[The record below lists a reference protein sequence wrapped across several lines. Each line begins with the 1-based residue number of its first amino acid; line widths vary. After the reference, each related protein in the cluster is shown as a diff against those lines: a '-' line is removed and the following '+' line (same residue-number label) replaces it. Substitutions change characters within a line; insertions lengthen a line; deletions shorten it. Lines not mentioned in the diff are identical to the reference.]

1 MKRIASV
8 LLASAS
14 VLGLA
19 ACSSE
24 APAAKLVGN
33 TVDNYMLADGAGMG
47 HILRYDT
54 HTPAVVLA
62 SYVNGDEASRATAKA
77 LMALKEKNP
86 DLVIQL
92 INSSEADDR
101 ASIAAEVKEQGITLP
116 VLDDEFQLIGS
127 SLGKDKEGKSLG
139 FTYSGETVVVSPKDW
154 KVVYHG
160 PVESVEAAVTEFVAG
175 KPITTAEAAVKGT
188 KLLWNANAEYKNVS
202 YVNDVAPIMQA
213 KCVECHQPNGIA
225 PEMLY
230 WNSYEQVKNF
240 APMIREAI
248 RTDRMPPFDAD
259 SHYRAFQNN
268 ENLTEKEIKTLIGW
282 IDAGAPSDL
291 ADAAADPLT
300 KAAAGREEWPLGK
313 PDLVVDIPSY
323 DVPAAG
329 VVDYQIPA
337 VASPLTEGKWLK
349 ATTFKAGNRQGVHHI
364 LAGWLPKMPANGRG
378 FDWNISM
385 GGYAVG
391 SESNLAPDKWATW
404 IPAGGAISFQMH
416 YTPIGKAF
424 TDNSKIAFYF
434 SKDDPELVKRQIV
447 IVDPSIT
454 IQPNQARWHET
465 AYVQFPADV
474 QITASLV
481 HAHYRGYASKL
492 TAIYPDGKEEVIL
505 NMPHYD
511 FNWQREYIYKD
522 LIELPAGTKLVADY
536 WYDNSKNNKAL
547 YSDNTKTRTNPDQ
560 EVVWGDQ
567 SFEEMLFTSVQY
579 RWKDETA
586 KNPREDLQQQLQA
599 SRMLTAADDNRD
611 GMLQEAEMKS
621 PMFQPVKA
629 NFAAIDT
636 DKSGAL
642 SFQEA
647 GVALKKMM
655 EESVR
660 NAEGRRE

>member
-92 INSSEADDR
+92 INSSETDDR

-160 PVESVEAAVTEFVAG
+160 SVESVEAAVTEFVAG
-175 KPITTAEAAVKGT
+175 KPVTTAEAAVKGT
-188 KLLWNANAEYKNVS
+188 KLVWNANADYQKIS

-268 ENLTEKEIKTLIGW
+268 ENLTEKEIKTLVSW

-291 ADAAADPLT
+291 GEAADPL
-300 KAAAGREEWPLGK
+300 KAAAAGREEWPLGK

-364 LAGWLPKMPANGRG
+364 LAGWLPKMPASGRG

-434 SKDDPELVKRQIV
+434 SKEDPELVKRQIV
-447 IVDPSIT
+447 ISDPSIT

-547 YSDNTKTRTNPDQ
+547 YGDNTKTRTNPNQ
-560 EVVWGDQ
+560 EVTWGDQ

-586 KNPREDLQQQLQA
+586 KNPREDLQDQLQA
-599 SRMLTAADDNRD
+599 SQMLTAADDNRD
-611 GMLQEAEMKS
+611 GMLQEAELKS
-621 PMFQPVKA
+621 PMFQPIKA
-629 NFAAIDT
+629 NFAAADL
-636 DKSGAL
+636 DKNGTL
-642 SFQEA
+642 SFQETGA
-647 GVALKKMM
+647 AMKAMM
-655 EESVR
+655 EQRGKEAAS
-660 NAEGRRE
+660 RRH

>member
-225 PEMLY
+225 PQMLY
-230 WNSYEQVKNF
+230 WNSYQQVKNF

-259 SHYRAFQNN
+259 SHYRAFANN
-268 ENLTEKEIKTLIGW
+268 ENLTEKEVKTLVSW

-291 ADAAADPLT
+291 GEAADPL
-300 KAAAGREEWPLGK
+300 KAAAAGREEWPLGK
-313 PDLVVDIPSY
+313 PDLVVDIPAY

-391 SESNLAPDKWATW
+391 SESNLAPEKWATW

-434 SKDDPELVKRQIV
+434 SKEDPELVKRQIV

-511 FNWQREYIYKD
+511 FNWQREYVYKD

-547 YSDNTKTRTNPDQ
+547 YGDNTKTRTNPDQ
-560 EVVWGDQ
+560 EVTWGEQ

-611 GMLQEAEMKS
+611 GMLQEAELKS
-621 PMFQPVKA
+621 PMFQPIKA
-629 NFAAIDT
+629 NFAAVDL
-636 DKSGAL
+636 DKNGTL
-642 SFQEA
+642 SFQETGA
-647 GVALKKMM
+647 AMKQMM
-655 EESVR
+655 EQRSKEAS
-660 NAEGRRE
+660 ARRH

>member
-225 PEMLY
+225 PQMLY
-230 WNSYEQVKNF
+230 WNSYQQVKNF

-391 SESNLAPDKWATW
+391 SESNLAPEKWATW

-434 SKDDPELVKRQIV
+434 SKEDPELVKRQIV

-511 FNWQREYIYKD
+511 FNWQREYVYKD

-547 YSDNTKTRTNPDQ
+547 YGDNTKTRTNPDQ
-560 EVVWGDQ
+560 EVTWGEQ

-611 GMLQEAEMKS
+611 GMLQEAELKS

-655 EESVR
+655 EERFRES
-660 NAEGRRE
+660 EGRRE

>member
-259 SHYRAFQNN
+259 SHYRAFANN
-268 ENLTEKEIKTLIGW
+268 ENLTEKEVKTLVSW

-291 ADAAADPLT
+291 GEAADPL
-300 KAAAGREEWPLGK
+300 KAAAAGREEWPLGK
-313 PDLVVDIPSY
+313 PDLVVDIPAY

-391 SESNLAPDKWATW
+391 SESNLAPEKWATW

-434 SKDDPELVKRQIV
+434 SKEDPELVKRQIV
-447 IVDPSIT
+447 IIDPSIT

-511 FNWQREYIYKD
+511 FNWQREYVYKD

-547 YSDNTKTRTNPDQ
+547 YGDNTKTRTNPDQ
-560 EVVWGDQ
+560 EVTWGAQ
-567 SFEEMLFTSVQY
+567 ALEEMLFTSVQY

-611 GMLQEAEMKS
+611 GMLQEAELKS
-621 PMFQPVKA
+621 PMFQPIKA
-629 NFAAIDT
+629 NFAAVDL
-636 DKSGAL
+636 DKNGTL
-642 SFQEA
+642 SFQETGA
-647 GVALKKMM
+647 AMKQMM
-655 EESVR
+655 EQRSKEAS
-660 NAEGRRE
+660 ARRH

>member
-225 PEMLY
+225 PQMLY
-230 WNSYEQVKNF
+230 WNSYQQVKNF

-259 SHYRAFQNN
+259 SHYRAFANN
-268 ENLTEKEIKTLIGW
+268 ENLTEKEVKTLVSW

-291 ADAAADPLT
+291 GEAADPL
-300 KAAAGREEWPLGK
+300 KAAAAGREEWPLGK
-313 PDLVVDIPSY
+313 PDLVVDIPAY

-391 SESNLAPDKWATW
+391 SESNLAPEKWATW

-434 SKDDPELVKRQIV
+434 SKEDPELVKRQIV

-511 FNWQREYIYKD
+511 FNWQREYVYKD

-547 YSDNTKTRTNPDQ
+547 YGDNTKTRTNPDQ

-611 GMLQEAEMKS
+611 GMLQEAELKS
-621 PMFQPVKA
+621 PMFQPIKA
-629 NFAAIDT
+629 NFAAVDL
-636 DKSGAL
+636 DKNGTL
-642 SFQEA
+642 SFQETGA
-647 GVALKKMM
+647 AMKQMM
-655 EESVR
+655 EQRSKEAS
-660 NAEGRRE
+660 ARRH

>member
-259 SHYRAFQNN
+259 SHYRAFANN
-268 ENLTEKEIKTLIGW
+268 ENLTEKEVKTLVSW

-291 ADAAADPLT
+291 GEAADPL
-300 KAAAGREEWPLGK
+300 KAAAAGREEWPLGK
-313 PDLVVDIPSY
+313 PDLVVDIPAY

-391 SESNLAPDKWATW
+391 SESNLAPEKWATW

-434 SKDDPELVKRQIV
+434 SKEDPELVKRQIV

-454 IQPNQARWHET
+454 IQPNQARWLET

-511 FNWQREYIYKD
+511 FNWQREYVYKD

-547 YSDNTKTRTNPDQ
+547 YGDNTKTRTNPDQ
-560 EVVWGDQ
+560 EVTWGEQ

-611 GMLQEAEMKS
+611 GMLQEAELKS
-621 PMFQPVKA
+621 PMFQPIKA
-629 NFAAIDT
+629 NFAAVDL
-636 DKSGAL
+636 DKNGTL
-642 SFQEA
+642 SFQETGA
-647 GVALKKMM
+647 AMKQMM
-655 EESVR
+655 EQRSKEAS
-660 NAEGRRE
+660 ARRH

>member
-259 SHYRAFQNN
+259 SHYRAFANN
-268 ENLTEKEIKTLIGW
+268 ENLTEKEVKTLVSW

-291 ADAAADPLT
+291 GEAADPL
-300 KAAAGREEWPLGK
+300 KAAAAGREEWPLGK
-313 PDLVVDIPSY
+313 PDLVVDIPAY

-391 SESNLAPDKWATW
+391 SESNLAPEKWATW

-434 SKDDPELVKRQIV
+434 SKEDPELVKRQIV

-511 FNWQREYIYKD
+511 FNWQREYVYKD

-547 YSDNTKTRTNPDQ
+547 YGDNTKTRTNPDQ
-560 EVVWGDQ
+560 EVTWGDQ

-611 GMLQEAEMKS
+611 GMLQEAELKS
-621 PMFQPVKA
+621 PMFQPIKA
-629 NFAAIDT
+629 NFAAVDL
-636 DKSGAL
+636 DKNGTL
-642 SFQEA
+642 SFQETGA
-647 GVALKKMM
+647 AMKQMM
-655 EESVR
+655 EQRSKEAS
-660 NAEGRRE
+660 ARRH

>member
-259 SHYRAFQNN
+259 SHYRAFANN
-268 ENLTEKEIKTLIGW
+268 ENLTEKEVKTLVSW

-291 ADAAADPLT
+291 GEAADPL
-300 KAAAGREEWPLGK
+300 KAAAAGREEWPLGK
-313 PDLVVDIPSY
+313 PDLVVDIPAY

-391 SESNLAPDKWATW
+391 SESNLAPEKWATW

-434 SKDDPELVKRQIV
+434 SKEDPELVKRQIV
-447 IVDPSIT
+447 IIDPSIT

-511 FNWQREYIYKD
+511 FNWQREYVYKD

-547 YSDNTKTRTNPDQ
+547 YGDNTKTRTNPDQ
-560 EVVWGDQ
+560 EVTWGDQ

-611 GMLQEAEMKS
+611 GMLQEAELKS
-621 PMFQPVKA
+621 PMFQPIKA
-629 NFAAIDT
+629 NFAAVDL
-636 DKSGAL
+636 DKNGTL
-642 SFQEA
+642 SFQETGA
-647 GVALKKMM
+647 AMKQMM
-655 EESVR
+655 EQRSKEAS
-660 NAEGRRE
+660 ARRH

>member
-259 SHYRAFQNN
+259 SHYRAFANN
-268 ENLTEKEIKTLIGW
+268 ENLTEKEVKTLVSW

-291 ADAAADPLT
+291 GEAADPL
-300 KAAAGREEWPLGK
+300 KAAAAGREEWPLGK
-313 PDLVVDIPSY
+313 PDLVVDIPAY

-391 SESNLAPDKWATW
+391 SESNLAPEKWATW

-434 SKDDPELVKRQIV
+434 SKEDPELVKRQIV

-511 FNWQREYIYKD
+511 FNWQREYVYKD

-547 YSDNTKTRTNPDQ
+547 YGDNTKTRTNPDQ
-560 EVVWGDQ
+560 EVTWGEQ

-611 GMLQEAEMKS
+611 GMLQEAELKS
-621 PMFQPVKA
+621 PMFQPIKA
-629 NFAAIDT
+629 NFAAVDL
-636 DKSGAL
+636 DKNGTL
-642 SFQEA
+642 SFQETGA
-647 GVALKKMM
+647 AMKQMM
-655 EESVR
+655 EQRSKEAS
-660 NAEGRRE
+660 ARRH

>member
-230 WNSYEQVKNF
+230 WNSYQQVKNF

-259 SHYRAFQNN
+259 SHYRAFANN
-268 ENLTEKEIKTLIGW
+268 ENLTEKEVKTLVSW

-291 ADAAADPLT
+291 GEAADPL
-300 KAAAGREEWPLGK
+300 KAAAAGREEWPLGK
-313 PDLVVDIPSY
+313 PDLVVDIPAY

-391 SESNLAPDKWATW
+391 SESNLAPEKWATW

-434 SKDDPELVKRQIV
+434 SKEDPELVKRQIV

-547 YSDNTKTRTNPDQ
+547 YGDNTKTRTNPDQ

-611 GMLQEAEMKS
+611 GMLQEAELKS
-621 PMFQPVKA
+621 PMFQPIKA
-629 NFAAIDT
+629 NFAAVDL
-636 DKSGAL
+636 DKNGTL
-642 SFQEA
+642 SFQETGA
-647 GVALKKMM
+647 AMKQMM
-655 EESVR
+655 EQRSKEAS
-660 NAEGRRE
+660 ARRH

>member
-47 HILRYDT
+47 NILRYDT

-259 SHYRAFQNN
+259 SHYRAFANN
-268 ENLTEKEIKTLIGW
+268 ENLTEKEVKTLVSW

-291 ADAAADPLT
+291 GEAADPL
-300 KAAAGREEWPLGK
+300 KAAAAGREEWPLGK
-313 PDLVVDIPSY
+313 PDLVVDIPAY

-391 SESNLAPDKWATW
+391 SESNLAPEKWATW

-434 SKDDPELVKRQIV
+434 SKEDPELVKRQIV
-447 IVDPSIT
+447 IIDPSIT

-511 FNWQREYIYKD
+511 FNWQREYVYKD

-547 YSDNTKTRTNPDQ
+547 YGDNTKTRTNPDQ
-560 EVVWGDQ
+560 EVTWGDQ

-611 GMLQEAEMKS
+611 GMLQEAELKS
-621 PMFQPVKA
+621 PMFQPIKA
-629 NFAAIDT
+629 NFAAVDL
-636 DKSGAL
+636 DKNGTL
-642 SFQEA
+642 SFQETGA
-647 GVALKKMM
+647 AMKQMM
-655 EESVR
+655 EQRSKEAS
-660 NAEGRRE
+660 ARRH